1 MVNNKDIRTSDLMH
15 LLLLW
20 TFSPIFNFEQA
31 FADWVVCR
39 HQPSLC
45 LPVSNQLWTIFTS
58 CFSIFTT
65 NFEQGNTG
73 SYFHTSIHRRSQQN
87 MLQLNVNRKNTAGF
101 FQTNLQH
108 CIPLWYP
115 HNFSHDSPLHSSHAI
130 IHFKLCC
137 RHDHEFLRHTSFE
150 MIYICS
156 KYISFLI
163 LEPVSCQFWL
173 ILTHYVQKLI
183 LIIFQVWNSVD

>member
-1 MVNNKDIRTSDLMH
+1 MGKCSNIYKACSVRKSSNIKSSVILAQIQQLKHWHKVWNLFMVNNKDIRTSDLMH

-87 MLQLNVNRKNTAGF
+87 MLQLNVNRKKTAGF
-101 FQTNLQH
+101 FQIYLQH
-108 CIPLWYP
+108 CLPLWYP
-115 HNFSHDSPLHSSHAI
+115 HNFRMIHLYTRHMSP
-130 IHFKLCC
+130 
-137 RHDHEFLRHTSFE
+137 
-150 MIYICS
+150 
-156 KYISFLI
+156 
-163 LEPVSCQFWL
+163 
-173 ILTHYVQKLI
+173 
-183 LIIFQVWNSVD
+183 